1 MKRQPPRSSRT
12 DTLLPYTT
20 LFRSDVS
27 APSRSLIRKSG
38 KAPRVIRDGA
48 LYHVPMMYRNQT
60 PKLLGPMLQALAQ
73 ADPHL
78 QDTPK
83 IFSMLRTS
91 SDSAQRGRVPI
102 LVKPRD
108 LSVFRSDEHT
118 SELQSLMRI
127 SYA

>member
-1 MKRQPPRSSRT
+1 MT
-12 DTLLPYTT
+12 
-20 LFRSDVS
+20 
-27 APSRSLIRKSG
+27 
-38 KAPRVIRDGA
+38 
-48 LYHVPMMYRNQT
+48 YRNQT

-108 LSVFRSDEHT
+108 LSVFDHAHNARMDLEFLAALHFDLGSV
-118 SELQSLMRI
+118 LLPKP
-127 SYA
+127 SYKRMNIYALSGQTV

>member
-1 MKRQPPRSSRT
+1 
-12 DTLLPYTT
+12 
-20 LFRSDVS
+20 
-27 APSRSLIRKSG
+27 
-38 KAPRVIRDGA
+38 
-48 LYHVPMMYRNQT
+48 
-60 PKLLGPMLQALAQ
+60 MLQALAQ

-108 LSVFRSDEHT
+108 LSVFDNAHNARMDLEFLAALHFALGSVLLHKAAYERMNLDVLVGDRKST
-118 SELQSLMRI
+118 SLNTVTNAHIVFRPLLEK
-127 SYA
+127 